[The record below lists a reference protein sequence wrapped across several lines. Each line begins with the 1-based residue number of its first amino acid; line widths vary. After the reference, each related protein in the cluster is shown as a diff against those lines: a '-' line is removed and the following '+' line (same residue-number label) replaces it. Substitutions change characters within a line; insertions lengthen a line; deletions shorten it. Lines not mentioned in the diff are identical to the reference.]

1 MIALR
6 FSFTLLLLF
15 LATLQGFSQSILNG
29 NGVKGEPQK
38 KEFTPLYKSILI
50 IPFEDKLYL
59 SDADRDIAQGS
70 AVKDHHTIKDRFR
83 DGLMISLSAGS
94 KLRYKA
100 LAFTLRDTLIL
111 PDLYE
116 AFSAIKYKY
125 EDIPKKDDKKE
136 SSIFKTVSNTNE
148 KKAPKGQIGSSND
161 ISGKFMMPVVKNTE
175 TMHYLAEKYETDL
188 FLFISQF
195 EIKNDMSDAS
205 GFAYGGF
212 SRNCNVHYAFYDQ
225 NSKLVDGGIA
235 SFSFSSD
242 VKDINQIISGNF
254 SELAGQIFET
264 IFGRE
269 KENEETQTGKDKIT
283 PKGYKE

>member
-1 MIALR
+1 M
-6 FSFTLLLLF
+6 
-15 LATLQGFSQSILNG
+15 
-29 NGVKGEPQK
+29 KGEPQK
-38 KEFTPLYKSILI
+38 KEFTPLYKSVLI

-70 AVKDHHTIKDRFR
+70 AVKDHHTIKARFR

-100 LAFTLRDTLIL
+100 LAFNFRDTVLQ

-116 AFSAIKYKY
+116 VFSVLKYKY
-125 EDIPKKDDKKE
+125 EDIPKKDEEKT
-136 SSIFKTVSNTNE
+136 SIFKTVSNTRE
-148 KKAPKGQIGSSND
+148 KKAPKGQLGASDGID
-161 ISGKFMMPVVKNTE
+161 GKFMMPVIKKEE
-175 TMHYLAEKYETDL
+175 TIHYLAEKYEADL

-195 EIKNDMSDAS
+195 EIKNDMSNAT

-235 SFSFSSD
+235 SFTFSSD

-254 SELAGQIFET
+254 SELSGQIFDT

-269 KENEETQTGKDKIT
+269 KENEEAQAKKN
-283 PKGYKE
+283 

>member
-1 MIALR
+1 MIILR
-6 FSFTLLLLF
+6 ISVALLF
-15 LATLQGFSQSILNG
+15 SLLSLQGFNQTILNG
-29 NGVKGEPQK
+29 NGVKGEPSK
-38 KEFTPLYKSILI
+38 KEFTPLYKSVLI

-70 AVKDHHTIKDRFR
+70 AVKDHHTIKARFR

-100 LAFTLRDTLIL
+100 LAFNFRDTLIL

-116 AFSAIKYKY
+116 AFSAVKYRY
-125 EDIPKKDDKKE
+125 EDIPKKDDDKKE
-136 SSIFKTVSNTNE
+136 NSFFETTSNKE
-148 KKAPKGQIGSSND
+148 KKNPKGQLGASGD
-161 ISGKFMMPVVKNTE
+161 ITGKFMMPVIKKTE
-175 TMHYLAEKYETDL
+175 TIRYLAEKYEADL

-195 EIKNDMSDAS
+195 EIKNDMSNAS

-212 SRNCNVHYAFYDQ
+212 KRNCNVHYAFYDQ

-235 SFSFSSD
+235 SFTFSSD
-242 VKDINQIISGNF
+242 VKDINKIISGNF

-269 KENEETQTGKDKIT
+269 KENEEAQTSKGKIT